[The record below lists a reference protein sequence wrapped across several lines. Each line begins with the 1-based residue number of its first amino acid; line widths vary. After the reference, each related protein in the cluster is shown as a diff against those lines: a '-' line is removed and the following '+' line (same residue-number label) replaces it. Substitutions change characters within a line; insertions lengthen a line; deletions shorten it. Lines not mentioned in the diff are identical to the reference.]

1 MTPDPNHIPRG
12 RFGLLMLPITLLAAA
27 VAVGVA
33 LGLGGSSREAG
44 LVVLALA
51 VGSVASLGPLL
62 LRLERES
69 WGVGVLACGLARS
82 LLVLGTAYLIET
94 NTPGVEK
101 RPLYLG
107 AMVGAVAILAAETAV
122 AVMILQGIED
132 ARAKLKN
139 AKGGPGA
146 RVEHA

>member
-1 MTPDPNHIPRG
+1 
-12 RFGLLMLPITLLAAA
+12 MLPITVLAVA
-27 VAVGVA
+27 VAVGA
-33 LGLGGSSREAG
+33 TLGLGGSSREVG
-44 LVVLALA
+44 RVVLALA
-51 VGSVASLGPLL
+51 VGSVATLGPVLL
-62 LRLERES
+62 QLGRES

-82 LLVLGTAYLIET
+82 LLVLGTVYLIET

-107 AMVGAVAILAAETAV
+107 AMVGAVAILVAETAV

-139 AKGGPGA
+139 AKGGA
-146 RVEHA
+146 ATRVEHA